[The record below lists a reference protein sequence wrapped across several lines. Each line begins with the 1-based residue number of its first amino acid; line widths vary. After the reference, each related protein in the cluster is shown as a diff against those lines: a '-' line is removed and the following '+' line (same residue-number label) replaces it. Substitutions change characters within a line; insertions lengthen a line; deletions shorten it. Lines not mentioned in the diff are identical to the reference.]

1 MAKLITKYFRYYRLI
16 KLIAE
21 GIGGLYRKVF
31 LYKVRVLALVATN
44 LLALV
49 VRNTMAT
56 TPFRILASYYIKE
69 TGLSIESK
77 I

>member
-1 MAKLITKYFRYYRLI
+1 MAKLIAKYFRYYRLI

-21 GIGGLYRKVF
+21 GVGSLYRKVF

-49 VRNTMAT
+49 VRNTVAT

-69 TGLSIESK
+69 TELSIESK